1 MLRILI
7 CDDHDVFTRKLRT
20 DIRAQLPE
28 TKADIRAFTE
38 LEDIPES
45 VLESCDL
52 AFLDIDFAG
61 KQYTGLDI
69 AAKLRRSR
77 PDAVIIFVTN
87 YIEYAPEGYEV
98 GAFRYILKSELER
111 KLPMYLH
118 QALDRLES
126 GREVLKLRLSG
137 EIVTIPL
144 PEIRYIES
152 SQHTVIVHTSARDH
166 TAYASL
172 SELEG
177 QLEPKGFLRLHKSYL
192 VNMAHLKKY
201 QSQQA
206 ILSDGTVLRVSARSY
221 GAQKEKYL
229 LWKGRQG

>member
-7 CDDHDVFTRKLRT
+7 CDDHDMFTRKLRG
-20 DIRAQLPE
+20 DIRALLPG
-28 TKADIRAFTE
+28 TKANIRAFTA

-45 VLESCDL
+45 VLEGCDL

-69 AAKLRRSR
+69 ASKLRRSR

-111 KLPMYLH
+111 KLPMYLQ
-118 QALDRLES
+118 QALERLES
-126 GREVLKLRLSG
+126 GREVLKLRVNG
-137 EIVTIPL
+137 ELVTIPL
-144 PEIRYIES
+144 PQIRYIES
-152 SQHTVIVHTSARDH
+152 SQHTVIVHTSAREH

-172 SELEG
+172 SELEE
-177 QLEPKGFLRLHKSYL
+177 QLEPKGFLRIHKSYL

-206 ILSDGTVLRVSARSY
+206 VLSDGTVLRVSARSY

>member
-7 CDDHDVFTRKLRT
+7 CDDHDAFSRQLRS

-28 TKADIRAFTE
+28 TKADIRAFTA
-38 LEDIPES
+38 LEEIPES
-45 VLESCDL
+45 VMGSCDL

-69 AAKLRRSR
+69 AGKLRKLR

-111 KLPMYLH
+111 KLPLYLR
-118 QALDRLES
+118 QAMEQLES
-126 GREVLKLRLSG
+126 AREVLKIRSSG
-137 EIVTIPL
+137 DLVIIPL
-144 PEIRYIES
+144 QQIRYIES
-152 SQHTVIVHTSARDH
+152 DQHTVIIHTTLRDY
-166 TAYASL
+166 TAYARL
-172 SELEG
+172 TELEE
-177 QLEPKGFLRLHKSYL
+177 QLEDRGFLRIHKSFL
-192 VNMAHLKKY
+192 VNMAHLTRY

-206 ILSDGTVLRVSARSY
+206 VLSDGTVLRVSARSY
-221 GAQKEKYL
+221 SVQKQKYL
-229 LWKGRQG
+229 LWKGRL